1 MAFGG
6 GSSGSA
12 ALTAHT
18 HNQALAGDG
27 GQLSQTLTDMNGVTL
42 YSEITDNSAAVAANT
57 ANIATN
63 TAAIDAIEAG
73 LCSVTFQD
81 DFASDNFTDGGGGD
95 ISVVPPNLVYDAGT
109 GTTTSRSYYD
119 LGVSVSE
126 TKWTLRWKQTSTTV
140 ATSGSS
146 CHVGMGISS
155 TNTTYN
161 DAQNGLSFCRG
172 SGTSAADNQYYLN
185 RCTAGDYV
193 DNGAANK
200 AGFATTTG
208 DVTAQVYY
216 VQLMRTNASTIIASI
231 WSDEYITLVESE
243 TFTDLTGVTG
253 LRYLKCASRSQNT
266 NTNSGTIDD
275 VKFYNGCNGT
285 IL

>member
-18 HNQALAGDG
+18 HNQTLAGDG

-63 TAAIDAIEAG
+63 TAAIAAIEAG
-73 LCSVTFQD
+73 ICSVTFQD

-95 ISVVPPNLVYDAGT
+95 VSVVPPNLIYDAGT
-109 GTTTSRSYYD
+109 GTTDSRSYYD
-119 LGVSVSE
+119 LGATVSE

-140 ATSGSS
+140 GSS
-146 CHVGMGISS
+146 ASGCDLGFGISS
-155 TNTTYN
+155 TNTEW
-161 DAQNGLSFCRG
+161 DDSQNGLCFVRG
-172 SGTSAADNQYYLN
+172 SGTNPNDDKYYLN
-185 RCTAGDYV
+185 RCTAGNYV
-193 DNGAANK
+193 DNGGANK
-200 AGFATTTG
+200 AGFSTSTG
-208 DVTAQVYY
+208 NVTGQVYY
-216 VQLMRTNASTIIASI
+216 VQLMRTSASTIIASI
-231 WSDEYITLVESE
+231 YSDEYITLVESE

-253 LRYLKCASRSQNT
+253 LRYLKAASRSQNT
-266 NTNSGTIDD
+266 NTNNGNIDD
-275 VKFYNGCNGT
+275 VAFYNGCNGT

>member
-27 GQLSQTLTDMNGVTL
+27 GQLSQTLTDMNGVVL

-57 ANIATN
+57 VNITAN
-63 TAAIDAIEAG
+63 TAAIAAIEAG

-81 DFASDNFTDGGGGD
+81 DFTSDNFTDGGGGD
-95 ISVVPPNLVYDAGT
+95 VSVVPPNLVYAAGS
-109 GTTTSRSYYD
+109 GTSDSRSYYD
-119 LGVSVSE
+119 LGATVSE

-140 ATSGSS
+140 AASGSS

-155 TNTTYN
+155 TNTTW
-161 DAQNGLSFCRG
+161 DDPQNGLCFVRG
-172 SGTSAADNQYYLN
+172 SGTSAADNQYYLS
-185 RCTAGDYV
+185 RCTAGNYV
-193 DNGAANK
+193 DNGASNK
-200 AGFATTTG
+200 AGFTASAG
-208 DVTAQVYY
+208 DVTGQVYY
-216 VQLMRTNASTIIASI
+216 VQLMRTSASNIVASI
-231 WSDEYITLVESE
+231 YSDEYITLVESE
-243 TFTDLTGVTG
+243 SFTNLSGVTS
-253 LRYLKCASRSQNT
+253 LRYLKCGSLSQNV
-266 NTNSGTIDD
+266 NTNNGTIDD

>member
-18 HNQALAGDG
+18 HNETLAGDG

-63 TAAIDAIEAG
+63 TAAIAAIEAG
-73 LCSVTFQD
+73 ICSVTFQD

-95 ISVVPPNLVYDAGT
+95 VSVVPPNLVYNAGT
-109 GTTTSRSYYD
+109 STSDSRSYYD

-155 TNTTYN
+155 TNTTW
-161 DAQNGLSFCRG
+161 DDSQNGLCFVRG

-185 RCTAGDYV
+185 RCTAGNYV
-193 DNGAANK
+193 DNGTPNK
-200 AGFATTTG
+200 AGFTASAG

-216 VQLMRTNASTIIASI
+216 VQLMRTSASNIVASI
-231 WSDEYITLVESE
+231 YSDEFITLVESQS
-243 TFTDLTGVTG
+243 FTNLSGVTG
-253 LRYLKCASRSQNT
+253 LRYLACKSRSQNI